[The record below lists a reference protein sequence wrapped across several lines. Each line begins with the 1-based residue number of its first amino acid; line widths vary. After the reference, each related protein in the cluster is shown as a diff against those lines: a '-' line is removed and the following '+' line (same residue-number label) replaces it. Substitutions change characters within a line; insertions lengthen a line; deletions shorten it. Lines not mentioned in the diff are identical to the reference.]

1 MKIITHWLISTVAI
15 LIASYYIPGVAVS
28 GIKAALIAAAA
39 LGLINLLIKPV
50 LMILTLPI
58 NLMTLGLFTIVIE
71 AVLIMFTSHFV
82 PGFIVGGFLP
92 ALWFAVLLAI
102 VNSILHVFR
111 K

>member
-1 MKIITHWLISTVAI
+1 MKILTHWLISAAAI
-15 LIASYYIPGVAVS
+15 LIAAYWIPGVSIS

-39 LGLINLLIKPV
+39 LGLINLFIKPV

-58 NLMTLGLFTIVIE
+58 NLVTLGLFTVVIE
-71 AVLIMFTSHFV
+71 AALIMLTSHFV
-82 PGFIVGGFLP
+82 PGFVVGGFFP

-102 VNSILHVFR
+102 INSILHVFR